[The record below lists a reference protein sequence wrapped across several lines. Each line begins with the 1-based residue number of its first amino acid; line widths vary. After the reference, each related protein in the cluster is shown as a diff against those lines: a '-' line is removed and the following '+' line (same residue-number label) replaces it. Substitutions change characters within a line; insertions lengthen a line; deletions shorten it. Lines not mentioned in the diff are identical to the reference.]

1 LGVHV
6 PRDGGRL
13 TPDACD
19 RSFACAREFFP
30 RQFPEASS
38 ETARC
43 TSWLLD
49 PQLSSYLGDDSNIV
63 RFGRRFDLTD
73 EVLPGD
79 DDVIRFVFGETR
91 VAIDDLPQTT
101 TLERAVVS
109 HLKAGHHWHTRRGA
123 VSL

>member
-30 RQFPEASS
+30 RHFPEASS

-49 PQLSSYLGDDSNIV
+49 PLRL
-63 RFGRRFDLTD
+63 RR
-73 EVLPGD
+73 E
-79 DDVIRFVFGETR
+79 R

-109 HLKAGHHWHTRRGA
+109 HLKARHHWHTRRGA